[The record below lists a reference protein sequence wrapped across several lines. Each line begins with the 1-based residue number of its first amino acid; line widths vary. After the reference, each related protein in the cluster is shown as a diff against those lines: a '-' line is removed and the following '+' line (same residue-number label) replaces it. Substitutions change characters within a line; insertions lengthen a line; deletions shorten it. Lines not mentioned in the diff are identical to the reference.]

1 VSRIKRAEK
10 TEENASRGK
19 WMEEFPAKNPNP
31 VIRVK
36 IDGTVL
42 YANRAAAPLL
52 RGWNI
57 ETGEKL
63 PEMLINLVKKV
74 SGRERAE
81 ELELKVGGRAY
92 MLTFY
97 YEPGEEAVNIYG
109 FDISSRVQRE
119 KETKKKHLR
128 LEKALW
134 NNLQIMETMVDTIP
148 APVYYKDGEGKY
160 LGCNRLFAD
169 QIIGLPEEKVIG
181 FKLTELETIIPPAT
195 SRKYQQLD
203 MELLRK
209 GGKHVYET
217 VIPYLNGEERDIHV
231 SRAVYRDETENFA
244 ILVGVL
250 LDISELKKV
259 EKALRDNLQFQETLL
274 DAIPTPVFYKDMNGN
289 YLGCNELFAS
299 RVLGLPK
306 ESIVG
311 HSMRDFEDRVPRK
324 FADLYEKYDLKLLRE
339 NESQHYEA
347 KVRCA
352 KRGEIRDFL
361 ITKALY
367 YDTAGKRAGIVG
379 IMQDI
384 TERKKAEEVLQKN
397 EERYQLAAE
406 QTGQIIYDYDI
417 QEDRDDWAG
426 AIEKLTGYSFEEFQ
440 KFNIDSWAI
449 HIHPEDRERA
459 VKAHYDAF
467 KTDTPYHEEY
477 RFIRKDGSCFYAE
490 DSGIF
495 LKDRSGRIYRMLG
508 VIKDIT
514 ERKLSHEQ
522 LEQSEERYRTFIEN
536 FKGIAYQSGL
546 DFVPVFMHGALEE
559 ITGYSEEEF
568 ISGKIKWKQII
579 DPKDLGLLRDKIDE
593 ISSAPNFFVEEEY
606 RIRQRSGNRKW
617 VREIVQHIPGNERK
631 PAYLQGTIY
640 DITERKAAEEA
651 LEKTQEI
658 RKREIHHRIK
668 NNLQVISSLLELQ
681 AEKFDDEKI
690 LEAFRESQNRVA
702 SMAIIH
708 EELYESKD
716 KDMLTL
722 DFSAYL
728 RKLTADLLQSYTLES
743 DNIRL
748 ELDVEEIFIGMD
760 TGIPLGI
767 IINELVSNSLKHAFT
782 PENPGEIRINF
793 RRTVND
799 ENGREKLKNGSIE
812 NTNSAES
819 EGQNCFILIVS
830 DNGKGFPEGIDFRN
844 TDSLGLQ
851 LVNTLVDQIGGS
863 IELGKGRGTEF
874 SIRFREAEK

>member
-1 VSRIKRAEK
+1 MSSIKNAEK
-10 TEENASRGK
+10 TKENGDEGK
-19 WMEEFPAKNPNP
+19 WIEQFPAKNPNP

-36 IDGTVL
+36 TDGTVL
-42 YANRAAAPLL
+42 YANRAATPLL
-52 RGWNI
+52 KSWDVEVG
-57 ETGEKL
+57 GKL
-63 PEMLINLVKKV
+63 PKTLKSLVRKV
-74 SGRERAE
+74 SGREKDE
-81 ELELKVGGRAY
+81 ELELKVGGRVY
-92 MLTFY
+92 LLTFY
-97 YEPGEEAVNIYG
+97 YEPGEEAINIYS

-148 APVYYKDGEGKY
+148 APVYYKDREGKY
-160 LGCNRLFAD
+160 MGCNRLFAD
-169 QIIGLPEEKVIG
+169 QIIGLPEEKIKG
-181 FKLTELETIIPPAT
+181 FKLTELETIISPAT
-195 SRKYQQLD
+195 AREYQQLD

-209 GGKHVYET
+209 GGKQVYET
-217 VIPYLNGEERDIHV
+217 VIPYLNGEEREIHV

-274 DAIPTPVFYKDMNGN
+274 DAIPIPVFYKDMRGI

-299 RVLGLPK
+299 RILGLPK
-306 ESIVG
+306 ENIVG
-311 HSMRDFEDRVPRK
+311 HSMREFEDRVPRE

-339 NESQHYEA
+339 NESQYYEA

-352 KRGEIRDFL
+352 KKGEIRDFL

-367 YDTAGKRAGIVG
+367 FDTAGKRAGIVG

-384 TERKKAEEVLQKN
+384 TERKKGEEILQKS

-417 QEDRDDWAG
+417 QADRDDWAG

-440 KFNIDSWAI
+440 KFNIEGWAS
-449 HIHPEDRERA
+449 HIHPEDRKRA
-459 VKAHYDAF
+459 VKAHYDSF
-467 KTDTPYHEEY
+467 ETDTPYHEEY
-477 RFIRKDGSCFYAE
+477 RFMRKDGSYFYAE
-490 DSGIF
+490 DRGIF
-495 LKDRSGRIYRMLG
+495 LKDRSSRIYRMLG

-514 ERKLSHEQ
+514 ERK
-522 LEQSEERYRTFIEN
+522 
-536 FKGIAYQSGL
+536 
-546 DFVPVFMHGALEE
+546 
-559 ITGYSEEEF
+559 
-568 ISGKIKWKQII
+568 
-579 DPKDLGLLRDKIDE
+579 
-593 ISSAPNFFVEEEY
+593 
-606 RIRQRSGNRKW
+606 
-617 VREIVQHIPGNERK
+617 
-631 PAYLQGTIY
+631 
-640 DITERKAAEEA
+640 AAEEA
-651 LEKTQEI
+651 LEKTGKI

-681 AEKFDDEKI
+681 AEKFDDEEV

-708 EELYESKD
+708 EELYGSKD

-728 RKLTADLLQSYTLES
+728 RKLTADLLNSYTLKS

-748 ELDVEEIFIGMD
+748 ELEVEEIFIGID
-760 TGIPLGI
+760 TAVPLGI

-782 PENPGEIRINF
+782 PEKPGEIRISF
-793 RRTVND
+793 LRTENY
-799 ENGREKLKNGSIE
+799 ENGRKNSKNSDNGNGDNAE
-812 NTNSAES
+812 N
-819 EGQNCFILIVS
+819 EGQNGLSLIVS
-830 DNGKGFPEGIDFRN
+830 DSGEGFPEEIDFRN

-851 LVNTLVDQIGGS
+851 LVNTLVDQIGGT
-863 IELGKGRGTEF
+863 IELKKGRGTEF
-874 SIRFREAEK
+874 SIRFREPEK